1 MQKESGWKRNITRQQ
16 NKGQEQEDLPKSL
29 AIQMSEGMQTNQL
42 LLVLQKSPRTKI
54 SKKNHNEQLLDKIDN
69 IVGIKLQVMLT
80 TAKEEVN
87 RSFWS
92 LKRIME

>member
-1 MQKESGWKRNITRQQ
+1 MQKESGWKRNITRQR

-54 SKKNHNEQLLDKIDN
+54 NKKNHNEQLLDKIDN
-69 IVGIKLQVMLT
+69 IVGIKLQV
-80 TAKEEVN
+80 
-87 RSFWS
+87 RS
-92 LKRIME
+92 RC